1 MDAAGNVF
9 VVGTTQSPDFP
20 TTAGAFRRTGAA
32 GNFSDVFVSKINA
45 TGTALI
51 YSTFIGG
58 SDLDFGR
65 RIAIDAA
72 GNAYITGQ
80 TKSTNFPTTAGAF
93 DRSFNVLNCPRC
105 GIDQYDAFVAKLN
118 AAGSALVYSTFLG
131 GTDIDDARGIAVD
144 GSGNAYVTGETTSPD
159 FPTTAGAFART
170 SHGAYDVFVTKLN
183 ASGSALAYSTYLG
196 GTAVDNGERI
206 AVDASGQALVLGF
219 SSSSDF
225 PTTAGALD
233 VTANGGFD
241 ITLTK
246 LNAAGNGLIYS
257 TYLGGSDVE
266 FAGGLAVDAAGNTYI
281 SGTTASA
288 DFPTTAGVVDRTQLG
303 GDAFVSKINPAGS
316 ALIYSTL
323 IGGASSDGA
332 TAVQPDAAGNVWVTG
347 ITSSSDFPVTPD
359 AASTAFHG
367 VADAFVTELNAQ
379 GSAVLYSTYL
389 GGAQSDGADDAALEE
404 GFGIYV
410 AGHTYSLDF
419 PVTAGAF
426 DTVFNGDPSIFWGD
440 AFIAKVSFSLST
452 SNPPASAPVPGSAS
466 AGRAG
471 QRRVCAASR

>member
-1 MDAAGNVF
+1 M
-9 VVGTTQSPDFP
+9 
-20 TTAGAFRRTGAA
+20 R
-32 GNFSDVFVSKINA
+32 
-45 TGTALI
+45 L
-51 YSTFIGG
+51 
-58 SDLDFGR
+58 
-65 RIAIDAA
+65 

-118 AAGSALVYSTFLG
+118 PSGSALVYSTFLG

-170 SHGAYDVFVTKLN
+170 IHGAYDVFVTKLN
-183 ASGSALAYSTYLG
+183 ASGSALVYSTYLG
-196 GTAVDNGERI
+196 GTNVDNGERI
-206 AVDASGQALVLGF
+206 AVDAGGQALVLGF

-233 VTANGGFD
+233 ITANGGFD

-246 LNAAGNGLIYS
+246 LNAAGTGLVYS
-257 TYLGGSDVE
+257 TFLGGSDAE
-266 FAGGLAVDAAGNTYI
+266 FAGGLAVDAAGNTYV

-288 DFPTTAGVVDRTQLG
+288 NFPTTPGVVDRTPAG

-323 IGGASSDGA
+323 LGGTASDGA
-332 TAVQPDAAGNVWVTG
+332 TAVQTGCGGQRLGDGHHELGRLSGHARRGADGLSRRRRRVRDRVECPGLGAPVFDLSRRHPVRRCGRCGARRGHRDLRRGTHVLAGFSGDGRRLRYGLQRRPVDLLGRCVHRQDFLQPDHLQPAGVAAGSG
-347 ITSSSDFPVTPD
+347 C
-359 AASTAFHG
+359 
-367 VADAFVTELNAQ
+367 
-379 GSAVLYSTYL
+379 
-389 GGAQSDGADDAALEE
+389 
-404 GFGIYV
+404 
-410 AGHTYSLDF
+410 AG
-419 PVTAGAF
+419 
-426 DTVFNGDPSIFWGD
+426 
-440 AFIAKVSFSLST
+440 
-452 SNPPASAPVPGSAS
+452 

-471 QRRVCAASR
+471 QRRVVHASR